1 MSAAELAIEDVGART
16 VGGVLS
22 DRAIF
27 EEVHA
32 GRLIVLDTFRA
43 DSLYA
48 ASYDVTIARD
58 GLILPNGREIPPG
71 RADSLSGRR
80 RPVVLEAGDT
90 ALFST
95 QELFRMPDDVAGNV
109 SIKNRLAV
117 EGLTLLSGLLVD
129 PGYGVEELADDEHGC
144 RLFLHIANA
153 SKRPILLKPGE
164 DAIARIQFLPV
175 VGGRWEHRK
184 PARASRWSE
193 QQQASLGFLTEM
205 KELKER
211 VERTSARSEEVVLFG
226 VVVLAIALI
235 GATFS
240 TILSIVTNATLSEKL
255 HDAWPASSHDGV
267 VWALLLLAISV
278 FMLAAVLAV
287 CKIGRSVAARCRRRR
302 RRTG

>member
-1 MSAAELAIEDVGART
+1 MSTASAIKDIAAT

-27 EEVHA
+27 EEVRA
-32 GRLIVLDTFRA
+32 GRLIVLETFRA
-43 DSLYA
+43 DSLHA
-48 ASYDVTIARD
+48 ASYDVMIARD

-71 RADSLSGRR
+71 RVGSLSARW

-90 ALFST
+90 AVFST
-95 QELFRMPDDVAGNV
+95 QELFRMPEDVAGNL

-129 PGYGVEELADDEHGC
+129 PGYGVDETTDDEHGC
-144 RLFLHIANA
+144 RLFLHVANA
-153 SKRPILLKPGE
+153 GTQPILLTPGE

-184 PARASRWSE
+184 RARASRWGE

-211 VERTSARSEEVVLFG
+211 VKTTSARSEQVVLFG
-226 VVVLAIALI
+226 VIVLAVALI
-235 GATFS
+235 GAIFS
-240 TILSIVTNATLSEKL
+240 TILSIVTNGALSEKL
-255 HDAWPASSHDGV
+255 HDAWPASSHDAV
-267 VWALLLLAISV
+267 VWALILVGISLSLLSI
-278 FMLAAVLAV
+278 VLAV
-287 CKIGRSVAARCRRRR
+287 GKIGRSIGAWRRRHR
-302 RRTG
+302 RAG